1 MIYLCK
7 ILNNNTLLLLTKM
20 GRFYTGDIEGKFWF
34 GIQSSSDISEL
45 VSYDEHKPT
54 YIWKSCSCDVD
65 DDLPED
71 DKYCKACFSSKNE
84 HIDTVEEE
92 GDYVDGLLYIEEQ
105 CIHYS
110 LDKETHYQELVDN
123 MSKMKEIIDEGIM
136 EEYESIKQTDDIL
149 NAFSGVFNHIFD
161 YMNNNIV
168 FEDNIEKHK
177 VCSLVA
183 RYTLGYQIE
192 YCLRTTESCNIQC
205 ET

>member
-1 MIYLCK
+1 
-7 ILNNNTLLLLTKM
+7 M

-45 VSYDEHKPT
+45 VRYEEHKPT
-54 YIWKSCSCDVD
+54 YVWKSCSCYVD

-71 DKYCKACFSSKNE
+71 DKYCKSCFSSKNE

-105 CIHYS
+105 SIHYS

-123 MSKMKEIIDEGIM
+123 MSKMKEMIDEGIM

-177 VCSLVA
+177 VCGLVA